1 MRGPIEQADRR
12 GFRGRWPGRAGRLAA
27 KVAALVAA
35 LGAFAPGAAQA
46 DEISAGRAK
55 AQACAVC
62 HGPLGVASQPDT
74 PHLAGQPASY
84 LVQQLRAFRSG
95 SRKHEVM
102 AVIAKPLTDD
112 DIDKLAAWFA
122 SVKVEAVAP

>member
-1 MRGPIEQADRR
+1 MRGPTKRAER
-12 GFRGRWPGRAGRLAA
+12 GGPSARWLGWAGR
-27 KVAALVAA
+27 VAALVAV
-35 LGAFAPGAAQA
+35 LGACAPGPARA
-46 DEISAGRAK
+46 DEINAGRAK

>member
-1 MRGPIEQADRR
+1 MACAMATCM
-12 GFRGRWPGRAGRLAA
+12 PGLA
-27 KVAALVAA
+27 V
-35 LGAFAPGAAQA
+35 A
-46 DEISAGRAK
+46 DEIDAGRAK

-62 HGPLGVASQPDT
+62 HGAIGVASQPDT

-102 AVIAKPLTDD
+102 AVIAKPLSDD
-112 DIDKLAAWFA
+112 DIDKLAAWYA
-122 SVKVEAVAP
+122 AVKVEATPPR